1 MMFRLPALVVS
12 CLLINGVPGPVVAAD
27 EWQQLLPIL
36 ELVGNKQYPEAIA
49 SYEKYLQ
56 QAPKALRGPV
66 EFEIA
71 TMHSALGNTE
81 RALVMLEQAIQSGFD
96 DCISIQQDADL
107 KPIRNHPR
115 FQELYSR
122 VRISEAD
129 LKELYWLKSE
139 VQNISHDTNMMITE
153 SMARLDGGS
162 TIFSRSMIPVRETA
176 SPGVLFKREFVKVSQ
191 HKQSEYVLQADTARI
206 RHLTN
211 MTIIRGGASSE
222 QAARSSYLAAR
233 AAEERKRAID
243 ARRFSLPPE
252 AGATPRPCGEW
263 K

>member
-1 MMFRLPALVVS
+1 MSRLSALVVS
-12 CLLINGVPGPVVAAD
+12 CMLINGAQGPFVAAE

-49 SYEKYLQ
+49 GYEKYLQ

-66 EFEIA
+66 TFEIA

-96 DCISIQQDADL
+96 DCIAIQQDADL
-107 KPIRNHPR
+107 KPIRNDPR

-122 VRISEAD
+122 VRISGAD

-139 VQNISHDTNMMITE
+139 VQNISHDTKMMITE
-153 SMARLDGGS
+153 NTARADGGS
-162 TIFSRSMIPVRETA
+162 TIFTQSIIPIRETA
-176 SPGVLFKREFVKVSQ
+176 SPGVLFKREIVKVAQ
-191 HKQSEYVLQADTARI
+191 QKQREYVLAADKARI
-206 RHLTN
+206 GHLTR
-211 MTIIRGGASSE
+211 MTIISGGASSE
-222 QAARSSYLAAR
+222 RAARSSYIARR
-233 AAEERKRAID
+233 AAEERMRAID
-243 ARRFSLPPE
+243 ARKFSLAPE

>member
-1 MMFRLPALVVS
+1 MFRLPALVVS

-27 EWQQLLPIL
+27 DWQQLLPIL
-36 ELVGNKQYPEAIA
+36 ELVGNKPYPEAIA

-81 RALVMLEQAIQSGFD
+81 RALVMLEQAIRSGFD

-122 VRISEAD
+122 VRISEVD

-139 VQNISHDTNMMITE
+139 VQNISHDTKMMITE

-191 HKQSEYVLQADTARI
+191 QKQREYVLKADTARI

-211 MTIIRGGASSE
+211 MTIIKGGASSE
-222 QAARSSYLAAR
+222 QAARSSYLAGR
-233 AAEERKRAID
+233 AAEARKRAID
-243 ARRFSLPPE
+243 ARGFSLPPE
-252 AGATPRPCGEW
+252 AGTTPRPCGEW

>member
-1 MMFRLPALVVS
+1 VFRLPLLVVS
-12 CLLINGVPGPVVAAD
+12 FLLTNGVPDPVVAAD
-27 EWQQLLPIL
+27 EWQRLLPIL
-36 ELVGNKQYPEAIA
+36 ELVGNRQYPEAIA

-71 TMHSALGNTE
+71 TMYSALGNTQ
-81 RALVMLEQAIQSGFD
+81 RALVMIEQAIQSGFD
-96 DCISIQQDADL
+96 DCIAIQQDTDL
-107 KPIRNHPR
+107 KPLRNDPR
-115 FQELYSR
+115 FQELCSR

-139 VQNISHDTNMMITE
+139 VQNISHDTKMMITE
-153 SMARLDGGS
+153 SMTRVDGGS
-162 TIFSRSMIPVRETA
+162 TFYSQSMIPIRETA
-176 SPGVLFKREFVKVSQ
+176 SPGVLFKREIVKVAQ
-191 HKQSEYVLQADTARI
+191 QKQREYILQADTTRI
-206 RHLTN
+206 RHLTR
-211 MTIIRGGASSE
+211 MMIISGGASSE
-222 QAARSSYLAAR
+222 RVAQSSYLAAR

-243 ARRFSLPPE
+243 ARKFSLLPG